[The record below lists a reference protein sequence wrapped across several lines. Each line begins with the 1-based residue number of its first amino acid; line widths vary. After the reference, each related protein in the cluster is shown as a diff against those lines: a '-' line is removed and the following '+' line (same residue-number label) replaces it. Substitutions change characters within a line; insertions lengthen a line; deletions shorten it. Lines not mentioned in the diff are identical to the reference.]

1 MRSKG
6 RSFQSFD
13 PWRPSILQA
22 ACRLVGALSANGVI
36 WEQTVEKTA
45 EERWKCGD
53 NLIYA
58 CKGMKTSHQSD
69 FGCFGLWH
77 PWMDVSSGLI
87 VMYILYTKREGR
99 HQSPKDWNQA
109 NSANDYQTFRYV
121 AFAWTKGQPACS
133 GHIHDHV
140 MNFSLAGL
148 DLFTW
153 EFFGGLLLC
162 SLPGRLQPWIPEHC
176 LQDLCGVPPRTRSDW
191 TQG

>member
-1 MRSKG
+1 MAPINPPSCLQVGWGAQCQRSDLGTDRGEDG
-6 RSFQSFD
+6 RGEVEM
-13 PWRPSILQA
+13 WRHLM
-22 ACRLVGALSANGVI
+22 
-36 WEQTVEKTA
+36 
-45 EERWKCGD
+45 
-53 NLIYA
+53 YA

-77 PWMDVSSGLI
+77 PWMDVSSGLV

-109 NSANDYQTFRYV
+109 NSANDYQTFIYDL
-121 AFAWTKGQPACS
+121 FAWTKGQPTCS